1 MMKNNVELQTDDHQV
16 SEMAPPVQSIELV
29 GWMRANLFSSWINT
43 LLTIVLAIFAFL
55 IVKNTM
61 GWILF
66 TADWTVI
73 TVNFKLLMAGQYPV
87 NELWRVW
94 LSLSLVSILLGF
106 SWGLWKG
113 TIGHIAIFLIV
124 LFGISAFFP
133 FISMGSKLWLISNI
147 AILIAAYFVG
157 KKIPKLKKVTIAGWF
172 FLFPIVIFFLNGFGI
187 LNPVSTN
194 VWGGFLLT
202 LLLAVVAIVF
212 SFPLGVLLAL
222 GRRSKLPIIRWFSV
236 GYIEL
241 IRGVPLITILFVGQL
256 MIPLFLGH
264 GVQLNNV
271 IRAMVGFTLFSAAY
285 QAENIRGGLQSLP
298 RGQFEAAQ
306 ALGLSHTY
314 MTIFIILPQALRAV
328 IPAMVGQFIGI
339 FKDTSL
345 VAIVGLI
352 DLLGMGKTIVSN
364 PLFLGRYMEVY
375 IFVAFVFFIF
385 CFMMSYASRRIESA
399 LGVGSR

>member
-202 LLLAVVAIVF
+202 
-212 SFPLGVLLAL
+212 
-222 GRRSKLPIIRWFSV
+222 
-236 GYIEL
+236 
-241 IRGVPLITILFVGQL
+241 
-256 MIPLFLGH
+256 
-264 GVQLNNV
+264 
-271 IRAMVGFTLFSAAY
+271 
-285 QAENIRGGLQSLP
+285 
-298 RGQFEAAQ
+298 
-306 ALGLSHTY
+306 
-314 MTIFIILPQALRAV
+314 
-328 IPAMVGQFIGI
+328 
-339 FKDTSL
+339 
-345 VAIVGLI
+345 
-352 DLLGMGKTIVSN
+352 
-364 PLFLGRYMEVY
+364 
-375 IFVAFVFFIF
+375 
-385 CFMMSYASRRIESA
+385 
-399 LGVGSR
+399 